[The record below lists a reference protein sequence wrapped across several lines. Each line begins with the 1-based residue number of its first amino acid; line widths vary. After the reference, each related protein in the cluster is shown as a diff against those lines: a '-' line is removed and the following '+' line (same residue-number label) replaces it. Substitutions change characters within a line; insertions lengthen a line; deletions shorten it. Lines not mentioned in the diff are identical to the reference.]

1 MTGALEGFAVIGALI
16 AVGYL
21 LAATGVLEESSQVV
35 LARLVYF
42 VATPALLIEILGS
55 TDLAT
60 VFGPWFLVA
69 AIGVVA
75 VLLVYVPWARW
86 RGHPGKDVVVG
97 GLASS
102 FANSGYLGLPIAA
115 YVAGD
120 VAFALPTIM
129 LQLMVMTPI
138 AVTLLSMEDG
148 RRVTVRGFL
157 EAGLS
162 NPISIAAIIGVAL
175 SLGEV
180 DLPRF
185 VDEPI
190 SLLGAMAIPS
200 AVLAF
205 GVALRF
211 GPRIGH
217 GNRTEVAF
225 VTVLKLVWQ
234 PLVTYLVARHALG
247 LDAYEV
253 AGVTV
258 MAALPTAQSVFVYA
272 AQFGRGEVLA
282 RDSVV
287 ITTLVSLPVMVL
299 LAGLLVP

>member
-102 FANSGYLGLPIAA
+102 FANSGYLGLPIA
-115 YVAGD
+115 GD
-120 VAFALPTIM
+120 LRYGGGPGPRD
-129 LQLMVMTPI
+129 LQRQFLH
-138 AVTLLSMEDG
+138 AARLTLDRPADG
-148 RRVTVRGFL
+148 RRLTAWSELPADLAASLAQAGI
-157 EAGLS
+157 EADGL
-162 NPISIAAIIGVAL
+162 P
-175 SLGEV
+175 
-180 DLPRF
+180 
-185 VDEPI
+185 
-190 SLLGAMAIPS
+190 
-200 AVLAF
+200 
-205 GVALRF
+205 
-211 GPRIGH
+211 
-217 GNRTEVAF
+217 
-225 VTVLKLVWQ
+225 
-234 PLVTYLVARHALG
+234 
-247 LDAYEV
+247 
-253 AGVTV
+253 AGV
-258 MAALPTAQSVFVYA
+258 
-272 AQFGRGEVLA
+272 GA
-282 RDSVV
+282 R
-287 ITTLVSLPVMVL
+287 LVD
-299 LAGLLVP
+299 ADG

>member
-1 MTGALEGFAVIGALI
+1 VTGALEGFAVIGALI

-21 LAATGVLEESSQVV
+21 LAATRVLDESSQVV
-35 LARLVYF
+35 LARLVYY

-55 TDLAT
+55 TDLGT

-69 AIGVVA
+69 VIGVVA

-86 RGHPGKDVVVG
+86 QGHSGKHVVVG

-129 LQLMVMTPI
+129 LQLMVMTPV
-138 AVTLLSMEDG
+138 AVTLLSMEEG
-148 RRVTVRGFL
+148 RRATPLGFVR
-157 EAGLS
+157 AGLS
-162 NPISIAAIIGVAL
+162 NPVSIAAIVGVVL
-175 SLGEV
+175 SLAHV

-217 GNRTEVAF
+217 GNRREVAF
-225 VTVLKLVWQ
+225 VTVLKILWQ
-234 PLVTYLVARHALG
+234 PLVTYLVARHGLG
-247 LDAYEV
+247 LSAYEV

-299 LAGLLVP
+299 LAALLVP